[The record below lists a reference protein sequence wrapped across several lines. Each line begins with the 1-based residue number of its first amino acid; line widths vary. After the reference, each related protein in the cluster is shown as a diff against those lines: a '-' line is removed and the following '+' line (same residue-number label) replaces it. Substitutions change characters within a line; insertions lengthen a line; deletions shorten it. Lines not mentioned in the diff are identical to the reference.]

1 MRRGFTL
8 IELIVVS
15 ALLVIVAALVL
26 PRLTGMARREADV
39 AAERLA
45 ELLSMFA
52 FRDSSGAASC
62 AIWLDPDTGCVAL
75 WTLESD
81 PLQPTEA
88 PEWTPDR
95 HVQPVCMPQGVELA
109 EVRMD
114 GRPLDGSEWR
124 IMGSPSGERPEIY
137 MRVIADGLETELLL
151 PPNGSTPMRTDN
163 GVARERV
170 RVPIDLDQAG
180 MDREPW

>member
-15 ALLVIVAALVL
+15 ALLAIVAALVV

-39 AAERLA
+39 AAERLS

-52 FRDSSGAASC
+52 FRDGSGSATC

-81 PLQPTEA
+81 PSQPAEA
-88 PEWTPDR
+88 PEWVPDR
-95 HVQPVCMPQGVELA
+95 HVQPVCLPQGVELA

-124 IMGSPSGERPEIY
+124 ILGSPSGERPEVY
-137 MRVIADGLETELLL
+137 MRVIAEGMETELLL
-151 PPNGSTPMRTDN
+151 SPNASVPTRTDN
-163 GVARERV
+163 GVARERA
-170 RVPIDLDQAG
+170 RVPIDLDQSG

>member
-15 ALLVIVAALVL
+15 ALLALVAAMVV
-26 PRLTGMARREADV
+26 PRLVGMSRREADV
-39 AAERLA
+39 AVERLT

-52 FRDSSGAASC
+52 YRDASGATSC

-75 WTLESD
+75 WSLEGD
-81 PLQPTEA
+81 PKRPA
-88 PEWTPDR
+88 DPPEWVPDR
-95 HVQPVCMPQGVELA
+95 FVQPVCMPRGVELA

-114 GRPLDGSEWR
+114 GRPLDGSDWR
-124 IMGSPSGERPEIY
+124 IMGSPSGERPEIF
-137 MRVIADGLETELLL
+137 MRVVADGLDSELLL
-151 PPNGSTPMRTDN
+151 PPGAAVPMRTDN
-163 GVARERV
+163 GITRERV
-170 RVPIDLDQAG
+170 RTPIDLDKAG